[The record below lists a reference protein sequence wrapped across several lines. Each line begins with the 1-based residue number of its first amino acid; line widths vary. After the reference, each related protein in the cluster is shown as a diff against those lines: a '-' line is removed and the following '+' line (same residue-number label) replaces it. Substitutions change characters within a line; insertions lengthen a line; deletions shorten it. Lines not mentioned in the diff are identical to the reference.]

1 MCGAPWGTNTGHVFN
16 QRQQNAFIKPITGK
30 SCGAEPHSHFH
41 YSSSRDSHLQLTWCL
56 SSHLLPIRL
65 LLWFVYLLYSKFVN
79 HQLHDGS
86 LFKHFV
92 NLLCILLLSGAHS
105 SFYHNGID
113 RKRPL
118 WFVSSDLVNLHVSS
132 NGWKNSA
139 TLELIK
145 TVQVLNKVKQ
155 CNVFH
160 CVFLSFDMTAELW
173 LISNYLCYNMP
184 YAAFKIAAHL
194 CLWLNVLLY
203 VWHNAEQSAKQFSL
217 TSNHFMYVADAE
229 THNFNVNKMELLL
242 YGQLYTGNNLKNYKD
257 HAENFLL
264 VCITFIDFV

>member
-155 CNVFH
+155 CKVFH

-184 YAAFKIAAHL
+184 YAAFKIA
-194 CLWLNVLLY
+194 
-203 VWHNAEQSAKQFSL
+203 S
-217 TSNHFMYVADAE
+217 
-229 THNFNVNKMELLL
+229 
-242 YGQLYTGNNLKNYKD
+242 
-257 HAENFLL
+257 LL
-264 VCITFIDFV
+264 VIKCVTICVTQHRAISKAILLNKQSFHVCGRCRNTQFQCQ